1 MPRQHERPT
10 DALLAY
16 ATLPFVAGAAMLALL
31 GAVLLAGCNPEEYV
45 VAKIEPTAGNSATG
59 EARFYRVENG
69 VRVVASISGLAP
81 GKHGFHLHEKGDCSA
96 PDAASAGAHYN
107 PLGAPHGSPDGDR
120 TARHLGD
127 LGNIVADAGGKATYD
142 RVDSL
147 LVYADLV
154 GLAVLVHGKEDDL
167 TSQPAGNAGARIGCG
182 VIRKRE

>member
-1 MPRQHERPT
+1 MPRQHERPN

-16 ATLPFVAGAAMLALL
+16 AALPVVAGAVMLSLL

-45 VAKIEPTAGNSATG
+45 IATIDPTAGNSATG
-59 EARFYRVENG
+59 EVRFYPVESG

-96 PDAASAGAHYN
+96 PDAASAGGHYN
-107 PLGAPHGSPDGDR
+107 PLGAPHGSPDGNR
-120 TARHLGD
+120 ATRHVGD
-127 LGNIVADAGGKATYD
+127 LGNIDADAGGKSTYD

-147 LVYADLV
+147 LVYADLA